1 MSTRANANE
10 PPSPQ
15 DRTRGLAE
23 NWKGS
28 AITLLIAGGLICLAI
43 GMIYLDS
50 RFGPAVLSQVRQ
62 FVAP

>member
-23 NWKGS
+23 NRKGS
-28 AITLLIAGGLICLAI
+28 AITFLIAGGLICLAVS
-43 GMIYLDS
+43 MICLDY
-50 RFGPAVLSQVRQ
+50 RFGPAVLSELAQ